1 MQDKLQLKDFF
12 YILKKRWLTVL
23 ATMLLA
29 STSITAVSFYVLK
42 PTYQASAQVLVNQA
56 TSKNVDEIANITQLN
71 TQLISSYIDFIKN
84 PIVLKGV
91 KDELSLKSS
100 IKDLSDEITVQHN
113 ENSQFINITVRDH
126 DSKQV
131 SEIANRVAFLS
142 KNQAEKLMKGS
153 NIQVLTDPSDSEQIF
168 PKPLPVAAIA
178 IVVSFMLGVVIAVLR
193 EYADDSLRNEEEIE
207 KLIGLP
213 VIGHIELQP
222 RKMKRNQKQGS
233 DQEKARRENLEF

>member
-1 MQDKLQLKDFF
+1 MQDKIQLKDFF
-12 YILKKRWLTVL
+12 RILKRRWF
-23 ATMLLA
+23 TMLLVIVIA
-29 STSITAVSFYVLK
+29 SMSITTICFYVLK

-131 SEIANRVAFLS
+131 SE
-142 KNQAEKLMKGS
+142 
-153 NIQVLTDPSDSEQIF
+153 
-168 PKPLPVAAIA
+168 
-178 IVVSFMLGVVIAVLR
+178 
-193 EYADDSLRNEEEIE
+193 
-207 KLIGLP
+207 
-213 VIGHIELQP
+213 
-222 RKMKRNQKQGS
+222 
-233 DQEKARRENLEF
+233 